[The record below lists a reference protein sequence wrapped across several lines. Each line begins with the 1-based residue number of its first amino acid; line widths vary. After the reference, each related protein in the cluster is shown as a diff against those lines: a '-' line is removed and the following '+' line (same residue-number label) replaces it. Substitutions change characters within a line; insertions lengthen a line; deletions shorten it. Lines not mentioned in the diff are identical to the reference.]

1 MFIAP
6 ILLIYN
12 FASKIININKLD
24 IFQYLFTKFLILL
37 AKL

>member
-24 IFQYLFTKFLILL
+24 IFQYFSKFIILL